1 MVNGEEYA
9 WEDVQVALNGRVIE
23 GISEVEYTTE
33 REFNEVRGRGS
44 DPHTLGRGNKTYS
57 GKLVMLQSEVEGIQ
71 RGLPRGKDITD
82 VRGEITI
89 SYAPE
94 GGLRTTDQVKYVRFT
109 KVGKALKNGDGNMVV
124 ELPFKSTKILYNI

>member
-23 GISEVEYTTE
+23 GINEIEYTTE

-71 RGLPRGKDITD
+71 RGLPRGKDITT
-82 VRGEITI
+82 V

-94 GGLRTTDQVKYVRFT
+94 GGLRTTDQVKYARFT
-109 KVGKALKNGDGNMVV
+109 KVGKSFKNGDGNMMV